1 MREAGAV
8 EIELHVVG
16 FRPVDPALEMFRLDL
31 VAVPLLAAEI
41 AVDGMDAQAV
51 RTGDQALGLLDIL
64 AYLLDITGLAGIV
77 TGSLDTAR
85 KLAVRVFETGYVIR
99 LPAVQREGDI
109 LQFLQC
115 LVGIDPDL
123 CIALFGGLVSLDD
136 LCFFHS
142 QFYG

>member
-1 MREAGAV
+1 
-8 EIELHVVG
+8 
-16 FRPVDPALEMFRLDL
+16 MFRLDL
-31 VAVPLLAAEI
+31 VAVHLLAAEI

-109 LQFLQC
+109 LQFLQR